1 MTYKINSKVA
11 TERYSKSRC
20 SRNSKTSNLKFE
32 QRWFRTL
39 SAALESHTSFSNADV
54 DAKAI
59 FWQPQH
65 FGNVMT
71 FVDTLVLVSTCFFG
85 SHEYADSEKVLFRM
99 KCFTKTIAF
108 YLDPFHFCWL
118 ILHKNV
124 LLLINLFCQRVFH
137 LFACVVRVKRANL
150 EDVVFIWI
158 VSLNRMFLLHTAL
171 NRKSQ

>member
-1 MTYKINSKVA
+1 MRRDGSGPCQQPWNL
-11 TERYSKSRC
+11 
-20 SRNSKTSNLKFE
+20 TS
-32 QRWFRTL
+32 
-39 SAALESHTSFSNADV
+39 AFSNADV